1 LGVLAW
7 IMWHLGYPDRAL
19 AYNDKLLTL
28 AQELSS
34 PYVLALA
41 LVFATTCHQCRRD
54 VALTRER
61 ADAVITL
68 SNDQGFPMTLAWG
81 GVLRGWALTEEGKC
95 AEGIVQLRKGV
106 TDYRATG
113 AKIWQSY
120 FLALLAESLGKA
132 GQAQEGLSVLA
143 EAFALVEET
152 GERIYEAELHR
163 LQAELT
169 LSSSGAGSQANAQ
182 ACFENAIGIAHAQG
196 SKSLEL
202 RARNSLARL
211 WQQQGKNE
219 EVRRLLAEIYGGFA
233 EGFDTTDLRE
243 AKTLANLSG

>member
-1 LGVLAW
+1 
-7 IMWHLGYPDRAL
+7 M
-19 AYNDKLLTL
+19 
-28 AQELSS
+28 
-34 PYVLALA
+34 
-41 LVFATTCHQCRRD
+41 
-54 VALTRER
+54 
-61 ADAVITL
+61 
-68 SNDQGFPMTLAWG
+68 
-81 GVLRGWALTEEGKC
+81 
-95 AEGIVQLRKGV
+95 
-106 TDYRATG
+106 
-113 AKIWQSY
+113 
-120 FLALLAESLGKA
+120 
-132 GQAQEGLSVLA
+132 
-143 EAFALVEET
+143 VEET